1 MSDQPENDPYAGER
15 LKLSPFHPRLKA
27 LNIRDSW
34 SAWNGYKFADCYYD
48 AEYEYFC
55 IRNSCGTYD
64 ICPMQKYEITGA
76 DAEAMVDRLV
86 TRDVRKLALNRVAY
100 TVWCTDEGRII
111 DDGTVFKLASDRFMI
126 TCGSSCVAWLQKASF
141 GFNDITVKDVSD
153 DIAALSLQGP
163 TSYSVLERMG
173 LDGIETAKPFD
184 IKYFPWHGETLMVS
198 RTGFTGDLGYELWVN
213 KVLALKLWDEVYA
226 AGEAFGIQPYG
237 ETATDMARME
247 AGFIM
252 PYVDFTE
259 ALKTVCF
266 EHDQTPS
273 ELNLDW
279 LVDFEKHHFSGRR
292 ALVEEKKRGSK
303 WSLLRVEIEGNWPA
317 YDAIVYNDEA
327 CSEEIG
333 YITSA
338 MWSPAVKS
346 NIGLAMV
353 KSEYLGGK
361 IWAEIYKSKDLR
373 QYRRMAKCTVRQKPF
388 WQHPRARATPPGRF

>member
-163 TSYSVLERMG
+163 TSVSYTHLRAH
-173 LDGIETAKPFD
+173 ET
-184 IKYFPWHGETLMVS
+184 
-198 RTGFTGDLGYELWVN
+198 
-213 KVLALKLWDEVYA
+213 
-226 AGEAFGIQPYG
+226 
-237 ETATDMARME
+237 
-247 AGFIM
+247 
-252 PYVDFTE
+252 
-259 ALKTVCF
+259 
-266 EHDQTPS
+266 
-273 ELNLDW
+273 
-279 LVDFEKHHFSGRR
+279 
-292 ALVEEKKRGSK
+292 
-303 WSLLRVEIEGNWPA
+303 
-317 YDAIVYNDEA
+317 
-327 CSEEIG
+327 
-333 YITSA
+333 
-338 MWSPAVKS
+338 
-346 NIGLAMV
+346 
-353 KSEYLGGK
+353 
-361 IWAEIYKSKDLR
+361 
-373 QYRRMAKCTVRQKPF
+373 
-388 WQHPRARATPPGRF
+388 

>member
-1 MSDQPENDPYAGER
+1 M
-15 LKLSPFHPRLKA
+15 
-27 LNIRDSW
+27 
-34 SAWNGYKFADCYYD
+34 
-48 AEYEYFC
+48 
-55 IRNSCGTYD
+55 
-64 ICPMQKYEITGA
+64 
-76 DAEAMVDRLV
+76 
-86 TRDVRKLALNRVAY
+86 
-100 TVWCTDEGRII
+100 
-111 DDGTVFKLASDRFMI
+111 
-126 TCGSSCVAWLQKASF
+126 
-141 GFNDITVKDVSD
+141 
-153 DIAALSLQGP
+153 
-163 TSYSVLERMG
+163 
-173 LDGIETAKPFD
+173 
-184 IKYFPWHGETLMVS
+184 
-198 RTGFTGDLGYELWVN
+198 
-213 KVLALKLWDEVYA
+213 YA

-303 WSLLRVEIEGNWPA
+303 WSLLRIEIEGNWPA

-388 WQHPRARATPPGRF
+388 WQHPRARATPPDRF